1 MKTVNFS
8 ELRTDLRSNLNSVC
22 DDHEVLIVHRPKG
35 KSVVMLSLDEYNSLQ
50 ETRYL
55 LKTKENRRRLER
67 GVEAVMNKENLI
79 RKDYMELL
87 NCENG

>member
-8 ELRTDLRSNLNSVC
+8 ELRTDLRTNLNLVC
-22 DDHEVLIVHRPKG
+22 ENHEVLIVHRPKG

-55 LKTKENRRRLER
+55 LKTNENRKRLER
-67 GVEAVMNKENLI
+67 SVAAIMKGENLI
-79 RKDYMELL
+79 RKEFLEL
-87 NCENG
+87 NTDNG